1 MRKINVAGEY
11 SPAPAGRYY
20 SDGKFSGQR
29 FRDEFLI
36 PAISSEDAVVIDF
49 DGTEGYGSS
58 FLDEAFGGL
67 VREAGFDEATL
78 RSKLTV
84 VSLEDPTVV
93 DEIWGYVH
101 DSANSAPA
109 ANRI

>member
-1 MRKINVAGEY
+1 MRKINVARDY
-11 SPAPAGRYY
+11 NPAPAGRYY
-20 SDGKFSGQR
+20 SDGNYSGQR
-29 FRDEFLI
+29 FRDEFLV
-36 PAISSEDAVVIDF
+36 PAITHEDSVVVDF

-67 VREAGFDEATL
+67 IRDAGLNEDVV

-84 VSLEDPTVV
+84 VSLEDPTVA

-101 DSANSAPA
+101 ESAVKAASANPL
-109 ANRI
+109 